1 MGGRPSI
8 RTKQAAPNHE
18 RRKKMKSPIKLV
30 TALVTLS
37 LATALAVPAFA
48 DGNHEKA
55 SFPMPAAAFQQK
67 VEARLAKR
75 QARVEKIIT
84 EKNLAADRANQL
96 RAKFN
101 DRAAKVRAAAQAAE
115 QDGTV
120 TADEA
125 KAVRAAGGGGHCHKK
140 DGNKA

>member
-1 MGGRPSI
+1 
-8 RTKQAAPNHE
+8 
-18 RRKKMKSPIKLV
+18 MKSPIKFV

-48 DGNHEKA
+48 DGNHQKA
-55 SFPMPAAAFQQK
+55 NFPMAAAEFNQK
-67 VEARLAKR
+67 VEARLTKHQAKL
-75 QARVEKIIT
+75 EEIIQK
-84 EKNLAADRANQL
+84 KNLDSTKAGEM

-101 DRAAKVRAAAQAAE
+101 ERAAKVRAAAAAAE

-125 KAVRAAGGGGHCHKK
+125 KAVRAAGGGGEHCNKDHKK
-140 DGNKA
+140 A

>member
-1 MGGRPSI
+1 
-8 RTKQAAPNHE
+8 
-18 RRKKMKSPIKLV
+18 MKSPIKLV

-48 DGNHEKA
+48 DGNHPRA
-55 SFPMPAAAFQQK
+55 NFPMAAAEFNQK
-67 VEARLAKR
+67 VEGRLQKHQAKLE
-75 QARVEKIIT
+75 AIIQK
-84 EKNLAADRANQL
+84 KNIAADKATKM

-101 DRAAKVRAAAQAAE
+101 DRAAKVRAAAAAAE

-125 KAVRAAGGGGHCHKK
+125 KAVRAAGGGGHCHKDQK
-140 DGNKA
+140 KA